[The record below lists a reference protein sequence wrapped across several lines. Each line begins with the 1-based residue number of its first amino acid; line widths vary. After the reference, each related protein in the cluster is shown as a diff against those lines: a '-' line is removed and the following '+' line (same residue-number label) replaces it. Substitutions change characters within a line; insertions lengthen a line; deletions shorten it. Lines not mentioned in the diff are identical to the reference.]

1 MDPLEKYAIRESQ
14 AMIVIDDLTGIS
26 PTILPWV
33 VELERVCTLVCA
45 ASFEVLHKAGTK
57 RAWKV
62 FEEL

>member
-1 MDPLEKYAIRESQ
+1 
-14 AMIVIDDLTGIS
+14 MIVIDDLTGIS

-33 VELERVCTLVCA
+33 VELERACTLVCA